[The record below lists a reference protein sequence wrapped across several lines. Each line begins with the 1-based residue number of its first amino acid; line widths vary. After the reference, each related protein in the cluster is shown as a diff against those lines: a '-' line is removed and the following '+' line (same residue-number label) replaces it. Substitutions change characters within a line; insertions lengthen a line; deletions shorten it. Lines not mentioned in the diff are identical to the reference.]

1 MTNDELR
8 MKPVGVYC
16 IRPLLIAQYN
26 LFKPYAIRP
35 YGQPIW
41 KGKGTNIKNTSF
53 VYPLPS
59 HTICNP
65 VLSIVED
72 SKFSFNSFGIA
83 NPKGRKLS
91 IFN

>member
-8 MKPVGVYC
+8 MKLRLKQ
-16 IRPLLIAQYN
+16 IILRNRKRA
-26 LFKPYAIRP
+26 YAIRP

-65 VLSIVED
+65 VLSMVED

>member
-1 MTNDELR
+1 MDELR
-8 MKPVGVYC
+8 MKPVGAYC
-16 IRPLLIAQYN
+16 IRLKQIILRNRKRA
-26 LFKPYAIRP
+26 YAIRP

-53 VYPLPS
+53 VYTLPS
-59 HTICNP
+59 HRIYNP

-72 SKFSFNSFGIA
+72 FKISFNSLGIA
-83 NPKGRKLS
+83 NPKGRKHS